1 MNRGST
7 IFLRVAVLTIGGA
20 ILAICVL
27 VLPIGIRAED
37 PDEYRPVLAGLYVPA
52 IPFFYALYQTLKLLT
67 YIDKNKAFSQLSV
80 TALRKIK
87 YCGLAISGCFIAGL
101 PWIYRAA
108 QSDDAPGVM
117 LIGLI
122 FAGAS
127 LVVAVFAAVLER
139 LLRSAI
145 AIKSENDLTV

>member
-1 MNRGST
+1 MQRSST
-7 IFLRVAVLTIGGA
+7 IFLRLAVLAMGAA
-20 ILAICVL
+20 ILAICIF

-52 IPFFYALYQTLKLLT
+52 IPFFYALYQTLKLLN
-67 YIDKNKAFSQLSV
+67 YIDKDKAFSKLSV
-80 TALRKIK
+80 AALKKIK
-87 YCGLAISGCFIAGL
+87 YCGLAISACFIAGL
-101 PWIYRAA
+101 PWIYQAA
-108 QSDDAPGVM
+108 QSDDAPGIM

-127 LVVAVFAAVLER
+127 LAVAVFAAVLER